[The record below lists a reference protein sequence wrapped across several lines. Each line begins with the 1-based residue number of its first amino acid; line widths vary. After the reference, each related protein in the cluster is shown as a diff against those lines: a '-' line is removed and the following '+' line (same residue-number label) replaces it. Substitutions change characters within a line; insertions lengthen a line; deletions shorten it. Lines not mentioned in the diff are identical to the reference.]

1 MNTLETAAGFFAGLI
16 RGSEGDRMKTVTRTL
31 TALAALLFMA
41 QPVAGQES
49 ADLLKLLP
57 AAEAVPG
64 WKTDGEP
71 LFYTRENLWEYIDGS
86 ADNFLSFDFRRV
98 IAEDYRSLSDRGLKV
113 EIYEHG
119 SPLMAYGIYAQMRSP
134 GLALHDIG
142 NEAFSD
148 EYSVNFW
155 KDRFYVRV
163 AVFEK
168 GEESDAAL
176 KLFANAIAAAI
187 QGGAAALPAEA
198 GAFPDEGLVPND
210 LRYLTQGVLG
220 REKFPPAFMG
230 TYMFGNEEGKLYLA
244 TLVDSAAARDTF
256 EWYTDEMKSFLAT
269 AEGTSGEYILGLG
282 EDTYQG
288 DVLVFSF
295 GRYLGVLTGIK
306 NPAERG
312 TELVKK
318 MVERL
323 AAIDA
328 DRKKVRPVPKD

>member
-1 MNTLETAAGFFAGLI
+1 MSPPGTG
-16 RGSEGDRMKTVTRTL
+16 GS
-31 TALAALLFMA
+31 
-41 QPVAGQES
+41 
-49 ADLLKLLP
+49 
-57 AAEAVPG
+57 
-64 WKTDGEP
+64 
-71 LFYTRENLWEYIDGS
+71 
-86 ADNFLSFDFRRV
+86 
-98 IAEDYRSLSDRGLKV
+98 RS

-134 GLALHDIG
+134 GLALHAIG

-148 EYSVNFW
+148 EYSINFW

-176 KLFANAIAAAI
+176 DALREGDRGRDTGGRRRAARGNGRVPRGRAR
-187 QGGAAALPAEA
+187 AERPPLSHA
-198 GAFPDEGLVPND
+198 GRPRAGEVPSR
-210 LRYLTQGVLG
+210 LRGHVHVRTGS
-220 REKFPPAFMG
+220 
-230 TYMFGNEEGKLYLA
+230 TGKLYLA

-256 EWYTDEMKSFLAT
+256 EWYTDEMESFLAT
-269 AEGTSGEYILGLG
+269 AEGAKGDYILGLG
-282 EDTYQG
+282 KDPYQG

-295 GRYLGVLTGIK
+295 GRYLGVLAGIK

-323 AAIDA
+323 GAIEAAPLG
-328 DRKKVRPVPKD
+328 KVVPSAPKN

>member
-1 MNTLETAAGFFAGLI
+1 ML
-16 RGSEGDRMKTVTRTL
+16 RT
-31 TALAALLFMA
+31 LAALAVLLFAA
-41 QPVAGQES
+41 QPAAGQES
-49 ADLLKLLP
+49 TDLSKLFP
-57 AAEAVPG
+57 AADGISG

-71 LFYTRENLWEYIDGS
+71 LFYTQDNLWEYIDGS
-86 ADNFLSFDFRRV
+86 AENFLSFDFRQV
-98 IAEDYRSLSDRGLKV
+98 VAQDYVSPAGRGLKA

-134 GLALHDIG
+134 GLALHEIG
-142 NEAFSD
+142 GEAFSD
-148 EYSVNFW
+148 EYSINFW

-176 KLFANAIAAAI
+176 KLFATAIAAAI

-198 GAFPDEGLVPND
+198 GAFPEEGLVPND

-220 REKFPPAFMG
+220 REKFPPAFVG
-230 TYMFGNEEGKLYLA
+230 TYMFGGEQGKLYLA
-244 TLVDSAAARDTF
+244 TLIDSAAARDTF
-256 EWYTDEMKSFLAT
+256 EWYTDEMESFLAT
-269 AEGTSGEYILGLG
+269 AEGAGGEYILGLG
-282 EDTYQG
+282 DDRYQG

-295 GRYLGVLTGIK
+295 GRYLGVLAGVK

-312 TELVKK
+312 TELVKR

-323 AAIDA
+323 GAIDA
-328 DRKKVRPVPKD
+328 GRRKVPSAPKD

>member
-1 MNTLETAAGFFAGLI
+1 MKNALLISAASA
-16 RGSEGDRMKTVTRTL
+16 V
-31 TALAALLFMA
+31 LLFMSQA
-41 QPVAGQES
+41 AVAQES
-49 ADLLKLLP
+49 ADLSKLLP
-57 AAEAVPG
+57 AAGDTSG

-71 LFYTRENLWEYIDGS
+71 LFYTQDDLWEYIDGS
-86 ADNFLSFDFRRV
+86 AENFLSFDFRQV
-98 IAEDYRSLSDRGLKV
+98 IAQDYVSAADRGLKV
-113 EIYEHG
+113 EIYELG

-134 GLALHDIG
+134 GLSLHEIG

-148 EYSVNFW
+148 EYSINFW

-176 KLFANAIAAAI
+176 KLFAKAIASAI
-187 QGGAAALPAEA
+187 SGGGAALPAEA
-198 GAFPDEGLVPND
+198 GAFPEEGLVPND

-230 TYMFGNEEGKLYLA
+230 TYMFGDEEGRLYLA

-269 AEGTSGEYILGLG
+269 AEGTNGEYVLGLG

-295 GRYLGVLTGIK
+295 GRYLGVLAGIE

-312 TELVKK
+312 AELVKK

-323 AAIDA
+323 GAVEAAR
-328 DRKKVRPVPKD
+328 RKAPGAPKN

>member
-1 MNTLETAAGFFAGLI
+1 MNTRGGGRGLF
-16 RGSEGDRMKTVTRTL
+16 RGSEGDRMKNAVL
-31 TALAALLFMA
+31 ISAVLAALSFVA
-41 QPVAGQES
+41 QPCAGQES
-49 ADLLKLLP
+49 ADLSKLFP
-57 AAEAVPG
+57 AADGISG

-71 LFYTRENLWEYIDGS
+71 LFYTQDDLWEYIDGS

-98 IAEDYRSLSDRGLKV
+98 MAQDYVSAGGRGLKV

-134 GLALHDIG
+134 GLALHAIG

-148 EYSVNFW
+148 EYSINFW

-168 GEESDAAL
+168 GEESNAAL
-176 KLFANAIAAAI
+176 TLFAKAIASAI
-187 QGGAAALPAEA
+187 SGGGAALPAEA
-198 GAFPDEGLVPND
+198 GAFPEEGLVPND

-220 REKFPPAFMG
+220 REKFPPAFVG
-230 TYMFGNEEGKLYLA
+230 TYMFGEEPGKLYLA
-244 TLVDSAAARDTF
+244 TLADSAAARDTF
-256 EWYTDEMKSFLAT
+256 EWYTDEMESFLAT
-269 AEGTSGEYILGLG
+269 AEGAKGEYILGLG
-282 EDTYQG
+282 KDPHQG

-295 GRYLGVLTGIK
+295 GRYLGVLAGIK

-312 TELVKK
+312 VELVKR

-323 AAIDA
+323 GAVEAGR
-328 DRKKVRPVPKD
+328 RKAPGAPKD

>member
-1 MNTLETAAGFFAGLI
+1 M
-16 RGSEGDRMKTVTRTL
+16 SV
-31 TALAALLFMA
+31 ALAALLFMA
-41 QPVAGQES
+41 HPVIGQGS
-49 ADLLKLLP
+49 ADLSKLLP
-57 AAEAVPG
+57 AAGEIPG
-64 WKTDGEP
+64 WKADGEP
-71 LFYTRENLWEYIDGS
+71 LFYTQENLWEYIDGS
-86 ADNFLSFDFRRV
+86 AENFLSFDFRQV
-98 IAEDYRSLSDRGLKV
+98 IAQDYVSPADRGLKV

-134 GLALHDIG
+134 GLALHEIG

-148 EYSVNFW
+148 EYSINFW

-168 GEESDAAL
+168 GEDSDAAL
-176 KLFANAIAAAI
+176 KLFAHRIATAI
-187 QGGAAALPAEA
+187 QGDTAALPSEA
-198 GAFPDEGLVPND
+198 GAFPEEGLVPND

-220 REKFPPAFMG
+220 REKFPPAFVG
-230 TYMFGNEEGKLYLA
+230 TYMFGDEQGKLYLA

-269 AEGTSGEYILGLG
+269 AEGASGEYILGVG

-306 NPAERG
+306 NPAGRG

-323 AAIDA
+323 GAIDA
-328 DRKKVRPVPKD
+328 RRRARR